1 MLIDSAAVWALL
13 DLNTDKPIAG
23 SLTGPADGTIPAM
36 CRRLKGGEDCRNNRV
51 LPFK

>member
-36 CRRLKGGEDCRNNRV
+36 PKAQRWRRLS
-51 LPFK
+51 